1 MKRLGILLLIG
12 AICIAAEDK
21 PVAPKA
27 GQPSPKFDA
36 KTMDGKTIHFP
47 ADFKG
52 KIVLLDF
59 WATWCPDCYG
69 YIPGDVDAFAKYHD
83 RGFEI
88 IGISLDEPNS
98 ADTVKSFTKENK
110 MIWPEIYE
118 GKHEENA
125 YAKLYGVEGIP
136 HSFLVDGDT
145 GKIIA
150 AGDDAKGDALA
161 PAVEKAIQQR
171 AGKTN

>member
-1 MKRLGILLLIG
+1 MRRLAFCILLIPF
-12 AICIAAEDK
+12 CVAADDK
-21 PVAPKA
+21 PVALKA
-27 GQPSPKFDA
+27 GQPAPKFDA
-36 KTMDGKTIHFP
+36 KTMDGKTIHFS

-69 YIPGDVDAFAKYHD
+69 YIPGDVEAYTKYHD

-88 IGISLDEPNS
+88 IGITLDEPNS
-98 ADTVKSFTKENK
+98 ADQVKSFTKENK

-118 GKHEENA
+118 GKHEENT
-125 YAKLYGVEGIP
+125 YAKLFGVEGIP

-150 AGDDAKGDALA
+150 AGDDAEGDALA
-161 PAVEKAIQQR
+161 PAVEKALKQKS
-171 AGKTN
+171 ADKN